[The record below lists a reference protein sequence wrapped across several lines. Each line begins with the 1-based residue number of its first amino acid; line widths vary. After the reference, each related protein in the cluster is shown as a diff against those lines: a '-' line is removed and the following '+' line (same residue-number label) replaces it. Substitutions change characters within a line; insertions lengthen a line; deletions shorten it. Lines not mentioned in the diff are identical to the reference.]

1 MSIERTPWL
10 ASALIKRGGPQVLEV
25 IENPDLVDRVYVRL
39 RRAIHEGT
47 LPPGERLVERQL
59 ADRLGV
65 SRAPVRDALHMLEQ
79 DGLVAS
85 TGRRGKAV
93 ATLSAQDSWE
103 VYSLRAALEAMAFRI
118 AAARATPEAISELET
133 IVAEM
138 RDHCEEGDA
147 PLLATLDMR
156 FHEAACRASGH
167 GRLLWAWTAMSRQIQ
182 LLLHVDTRVAEA
194 QYQDVRGLADR
205 HEKLLVAIRNRD
217 GDAAESLARA
227 HIDAVAERVTAVL
240 SAAEELRRPAQADA
254 DMETPVRA

>member
-1 MSIERTPWL
+1 M
-10 ASALIKRGGPQVLEV
+10 LEP
-25 IENPDLVDRVYVRL
+25 IENPDLVDRVYARL
-39 RRAIHEGT
+39 RLAIHDGT

-85 TGRRGKAV
+85 TGRRGKTV

-103 VYSLRAALEAMAFRI
+103 VYSLRAALEAMALRL
-118 AAARATPEAISELET
+118 ATARATPEAIAELET

-138 RDHCEEGDA
+138 HIACEQGDL
-147 PLLATLDMR
+147 PMLATLDLR

-194 QYQDVRGLADR
+194 QYDDVRGIASR
-205 HEKLLVAIRNRD
+205 HEKLLAAIRSGD
-217 GDAAESLARA
+217 GDAAEALARA

-240 SAAEELRRPAQADA
+240 LAAEELGRSAQPDA
-254 DMETPVRA
+254 LAETLVGS